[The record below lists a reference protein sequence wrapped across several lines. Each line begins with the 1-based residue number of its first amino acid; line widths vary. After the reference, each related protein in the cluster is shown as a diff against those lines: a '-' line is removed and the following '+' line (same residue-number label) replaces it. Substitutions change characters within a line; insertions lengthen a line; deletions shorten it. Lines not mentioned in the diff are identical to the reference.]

1 MDCAAAK
8 GSVDAATVLLD
19 ENCPVDPTDKAKVRD
34 YWPVIVVLLIFLLFC
49 SILKNKPSK
58 IARGNLYSSIFI
70 AMQRYRGCEITL
82 ECSVAEDL

>member
-34 YWPVIVVLLIFLLFC
+34 YWPVIVVLLIFLLF
-49 SILKNKPSK
+49 
-58 IARGNLYSSIFI
+58 
-70 AMQRYRGCEITL
+70 
-82 ECSVAEDL
+82 

>member
-49 SILKNKPSK
+49 SVLKNKPSK
-58 IARGNLYSSIFI
+58 IARGNLYISIFI
-70 AMQRYRGCEITL
+70 ALQRYRGCGNN
-82 ECSVAEDL
+82 ARM

>member
-34 YWPVIVVLLIFLLFC
+34 YWPVIVFLLILPLFC

-58 IARGNLYSSIFI
+58 IARGNLYSSVFI
-70 AMQRYRGCEITL
+70 ALKRSRGCEITL

>member
-70 AMQRYRGCEITL
+70 ALQIYRGCEITR

>member
-58 IARGNLYSSIFI
+58 IARGNLNSSIFI
-70 AMQRYRGCEITL
+70 ALQRYRSCEITL
-82 ECSVAEDL
+82 ECSVAKDL

>member
-58 IARGNLYSSIFI
+58 IARGNLYISIFI
-70 AMQRYRGCEITL
+70 ALERYRGCEITL